1 MFLAEEQEVV
11 YINPVS
17 YTHLDVYKRQGLQR
31 ENFLPAIALIES
43 NVDVVEVDSGVD
55 YRLRTLEQVEI
66 FHYPADANAE
76 SKMAGYFSSIAG
88 GEGAQGG
95 SVDVLGRAI
104 PTLRQ
109 GTGLSLI
116 HILGTDRVSVAIL
129 SQ

>member
-1 MFLAEEQEVV
+1 M
-11 YINPVS
+11 
-17 YTHLDVYKRQGLQR
+17 
-31 ENFLPAIALIES
+31 
-43 NVDVVEVDSGVD
+43 DVVEVDSGVD

-109 GTGLSLI
+109 GTGGVIWFDFKSLCGGPRSHNDYLELS
-116 HILGTDRVSVAIL
+116 RS
-129 SQ
+129 